1 MNYEYIIPLVP
12 PTNNKYI
19 GNGSKDKNFQYQ
31 TEKKHWAGYVN
42 LFCNPKPPFPIA
54 RAKVTLHYHFKDK
67 RRRDPDN
74 YSGKFIL
81 DGLVRAGILQDDSF
95 AVIDLE
101 LRADVDMNKQG
112 YTVIEVEQIR

>member
-42 LFCNPKPPFPIA
+42 LFCRPKPPVPLEK
-54 RAKVTLHYHFKDK
+54 AKVTLHYYFKDK

-95 AVIDLE
+95 SVIVLE

-112 YTVIEVEQIR
+112 YTVIEVGQIR